1 MLKENYDGKNR
12 VSVTDPEARK
22 IHMKNDTIQ
31 FAYLL
36 QTVTDVKTG
45 FIIMQRI
52 VEDKTDRYQLAPAID
67 YIINT
72 YNVVPEYILADNG
85 YYGFRSNRI
94 CLFQGNNTYNS

>member
-1 MLKENYDGKNR
+1 
-12 VSVTDPEARK
+12 
-22 IHMKNDTIQ
+22 MKDDTIQ

-67 YIINT
+67 YIIDT
-72 YNVVPEYILADNG
+72 YNKVPEYILADNG
-85 YYGFRSNRI
+85 YYGLESNRI
-94 CLFQGNNTYNS
+94 CIFTRNNAYNPR